1 MASIYGNLLKQKSVC
16 IRKEFNSHSICL
28 EHQHGRRFIVLV
40 YQYGRRDVKWRHSVI
55 SANRHFEKHSDVPYK
70 PLKAALARQIK
81 IICSIKCDSFFFF
94 FSVSSVFASEDQ
106 LKGVAVMCHFATPT
120 ERDQLNDSNSCTRL
134 SNGNWNELLTEWFSK
149 RAQSNLTNWIKNNTY
164 THTFISKMIM
174 LRSILKVIFKTDL
187 SYLLSLDFVLLSLV
201 FVHVLFSCFDLLFL
215 LVLEVMLSSRIY
227 LLPY

>member
-28 EHQHGRRFIVLV
+28 EHQHGRRFIVLG

-55 SANRHFEKHSDVPYK
+55 SANRYFEKHSDVPYK
-70 PLKAALARQIK
+70 PLKTVLARQIK
-81 IICSIKCDSFFFF
+81 IICSIKCDSFFF
-94 FSVSSVFASEDQ
+94 SVSSIFASEDQ
-106 LKGVAVMCHFATPT
+106 LKGVTVT

-164 THTFISKMIM
+164 THTFISKKIM
-174 LRSILKVIFKTDL
+174 LWSTLKVIFRTDL
-187 SYLLSLDFVLLSLV
+187 SYLLSLDFVSLSLI
-201 FVHVLFSCFDLLFL
+201 FVHELFSCFVILFS
-215 LVLEVMLSSRIY
+215 LVLEFMLSSRSC
-227 LLPY
+227 LKPY